1 MKTKNI
7 YNSIEELKL
16 ELYKIQCKNWIPSK
30 SKGTGAAGI
39 TLEKLLHK
47 DEDQFILP
55 DYSGIELKTKIEGSE
70 PYISLFSM
78 AFDNKPLE
86 IRRLLKIGGYPDKK
100 NPQFKVFQIA
110 VYGNSKKF
118 VRGNLTYQLKVD
130 YSQQV
135 LRLIILDYHC
145 QLIDNSMSWSFS
157 QLQSRLEHKM
167 NYVALIPVKK
177 WYINKTIYFR
187 YLNAKFFQL
196 KGFEIFLKL
205 IEEGIIRVTFR
216 ISYFKDEE
224 RFGNI
229 HDRGTTFEIREDDLT
244 KLFDEI

>member
-1 MKTKNI
+1 M
-7 YNSIEELKL
+7 
-16 ELYKIQCKNWIPSK
+16 
-30 SKGTGAAGI
+30 
-39 TLEKLLHK
+39 
-47 DEDQFILP
+47 
-55 DYSGIELKTKIEGSE
+55 
-70 PYISLFSM
+70 
-78 AFDNKPLE
+78 
-86 IRRLLKIGGYPDKK
+86 
-100 NPQFKVFQIA
+100 
-110 VYGNSKKF
+110 
-118 VRGNLTYQLKVD
+118 RGNLTYQLKVD

-177 WYINKTIYFR
+177 WYINKTIYFL
-187 YLNAKFFQL
+187 Y
-196 KGFEIFLKL
+196 L